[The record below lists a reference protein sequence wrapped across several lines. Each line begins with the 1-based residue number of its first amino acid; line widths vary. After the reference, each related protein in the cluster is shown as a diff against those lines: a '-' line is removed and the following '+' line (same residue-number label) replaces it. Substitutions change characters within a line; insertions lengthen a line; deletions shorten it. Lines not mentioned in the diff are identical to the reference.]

1 MELIQNSKDLLYIVI
16 AFCILWLTFF
26 FAWLIYYFIMIM
38 REIYQSIKGIKE
50 KINKVDNAIREFKAK
65 VEHSASYLSL
75 ISEGVK
81 KITDV
86 VKTHTKKGSGKKRT

>member
-1 MELIQNSKDLLYIVI
+1 MELIQNSKDLLYVVI

-26 FAWLIYYFIMIM
+26 SAWLIYYFIMIM
-38 REIYQSIKGIKE
+38 REVYQAVKGIKE
-50 KINKVDNAIREFKAK
+50 KINKVDNAIREFKTK

-81 KITDV
+81 KITEV
-86 VKTHTKKGSGKKRT
+86 VKKEKKKSKK